1 MCTGWPVKTGQSQV
15 DFHALTRDYQM
26 APHFF
31 GLACI
36 FLGWP
41 VKTPFFRSTCPYSRV
56 GRYDFIK
63 YEDPDFDEPDG
74 CPDPEG
80 WDAPDSEKPS
90 FKIGCIMLVF
100 RVALNPKEPKVG
112 RDFVLVREMAL
123 ADRRPDGPFPRLA
136 SEEPAKP
143 PAAQGAGGVGQSADD
158 YKWDDPEAKN
168 KLGRLWTWAKIG
180 TEPVFAVKAAKDI
193 KETACLMP
201 RWKGETAEWDVEH
214 GVYENRTMMD
224 ARRRPPFKE
233 KCDCGLE

>member
-1 MCTGWPVKTGQSQV
+1 M
-15 DFHALTRDYQM
+15 
-26 APHFF
+26 
-31 GLACI
+31 
-36 FLGWP
+36 
-41 VKTPFFRSTCPYSRV
+41 KTPFFRSTCPYSRV
-56 GRYDFIK
+56 DRYDFIK

-123 ADRRPDGPFPRLA
+123 ADRRPNGPFPRLA

-180 TEPVFAVKAAKDI
+180 TEPRA
-193 KETACLMP
+193 L
-201 RWKGETAEWDVEH
+201 
-214 GVYENRTMMD
+214 NRGG
-224 ARRRPPFKE
+224 RFRPPVTQAGCAPVWWAHERATAIAARTKSA
-233 KCDCGLE
+233 